1 MGNQVIDRLV
11 MLAKRHSLL
20 KYPVLVILLLGWGIQ
35 SIGEKFR
42 LPLRRMTA
50 GLLSACMTLTVM
62 PVTTYAKEG
71 GTPDSV
77 VILSFEELAD
87 DVKYQTVPYG
97 TEEHALVLPST
108 LKVLVSDE
116 EQEPDWETATL
127 SEAYEKKES
136 VSPKTA
142 RITGVNWEC
151 DENYDKY
158 TWGGGILSLHLYC
171 RNRGQLDLMQNCQ

>member
-35 SIGEKFR
+35 SVGEKSR
-42 LPLRRMTA
+42 LQMRRVTA
-50 GLLSACMTLTVM
+50 GLLSACMMLTMM
-62 PVTTYAKEG
+62 PVTAYAKEG
-71 GTPDSV
+71 GETPDGR

-97 TEEHALVLPST
+97 TEEHALVLPGT

-127 SEAYEKKES
+127 SEAYKEKKS
-136 VSPKTA
+136 ASPKHA
-142 RITGVNWEC
+142 RITGVKWEC
-151 DENYDKY
+151 DENYNKY
-158 TWGGGILSLHLYC
+158 TGGGVFLLCTCIAGPMDSWT
-171 RNRGQLDLMQNCQ
+171 

>member
-87 DVKYQTVPYG
+87 DVK
-97 TEEHALVLPST
+97 
-108 LKVLVSDE
+108 
-116 EQEPDWETATL
+116 
-127 SEAYEKKES
+127 
-136 VSPKTA
+136 
-142 RITGVNWEC
+142 
-151 DENYDKY
+151 
-158 TWGGGILSLHLYC
+158 
-171 RNRGQLDLMQNCQ
+171 